1 MILEPAYK
9 MHQITSEC
17 IDSCEID
24 NDLAQNIKERAKQ
37 GEFTYWVQGELD
49 ELTKQQLQ
57 YMQYTIS
64 IKHICGKI
72 ITRISW

>member
-9 MHQITSEC
+9 MHQITSES

-24 NDLAQNIKERAKQ
+24 DDLAQSIKERAEQ

-49 ELTKQQLQ
+49 EWTKQKLQ
-57 YMQYTIS
+57 CMRYTIS
-64 IKHICGKI
+64 IKRICGKT

>member
-1 MILEPAYK
+1 MILELAYK
-9 MHQITSEC
+9 MHQITSDC

-24 NDLAQNIKERAKQ
+24 DDLAQSIKERAEQ

-49 ELTKQQLQ
+49 EWTKQKLQ
-57 YMQYTIS
+57 RMRYTIS

>member
-24 NDLAQNIKERAKQ
+24 DNIAQGIKERAKQ

-49 ELTKQQLQ
+49 KLTKQKLQ
-57 YMQYTIS
+57 CMRYTID
-64 IKHICGKI
+64 IKYICDKI

>member
-9 MHQITSEC
+9 MHQITSEY

-49 ELTKQQLQ
+49 EWTKQKFTVYAIWNQ
-57 YMQYTIS
+57 YKTYM
-64 IKHICGKI
+64 
-72 ITRISW
+72 